1 MPTSNQLLV
10 GLEESRVNSLPFEVL
25 PPPMRNGQ
33 PRQPRTVW
41 QRPDLSVSIIQPN
54 RVVFHSQSRFGS
66 WRNAVSRK
74 FLERSFG
81 IPEVRE
87 VEIDTLSQT
96 ATLSFEACGNTK
108 LVLGKIARV
117 YQGEQ
122 PPELYPTFPVDMVRV
137 LPKTLQRLRTFRY
150 GETIST
156 WELRLH
162 LPGWMRL
169 RNALVINKAHFG
181 EALEREL
188 LGLMGVEEFKLHPN
202 AGSISIAFNPSTIRA
217 DQVVRHL
224 DLALMKV
231 PVRRKKSSPSIDLRV
246 ATGSLVLSAAATFF
260 VPWLLPIGAALML
273 YTALPSFRRAWRV
286 ITNERRLCV
295 DVLDSIIFTACLFTG
310 EIFVGAV
317 AAWFLSFGRKLL
329 RQTRKDSA
337 NMLLQTFG
345 KQPATARVLRAGQEL
360 EVTLA
365 EVRLDERVVIY
376 TGEIVPVDGVIEQG
390 DAILDQHA
398 LTGESAPAEKGVG
411 EKVYASTVMLA
422 GKVIVR
428 VERAGKETAS
438 SKISAVLKRTVAY
451 KLNSQSRGEDFADL
465 AVVPALGISTLAA
478 GIADPSAA
486 LAVINSECGTGIRM
500 AAPLGMLTSLTLCAQ
515 HGILIKDGRALEQMR
530 QVDTVLFD
538 KTGTLTR
545 EKPEVGR
552 ILCCGTHTPEQVL
565 SLAAAAEQKFT
576 HPIARAILE
585 RFQQLERPLPQVDV
599 SKYHVGFGITVEIEG
614 EVIRV
619 GSRRFLAMERISIP
633 AELEHEL
640 AQMHTEGNS
649 FVTVAVGDH
658 LAGVL
663 ELRSSH
669 RPEAAAIVE
678 GLRAHG
684 VKHLAI
690 ISGDHEAPTRRLSEQ
705 LGMDRYFAEVL
716 PQEKAR
722 YVELLQQEGRTVCFV
737 GDGIN
742 DSIALKKANV
752 SISLRGASTIAT
764 DTAQIVFMEE
774 SLAKICTL
782 MDVSHALENNV
793 RRSWHLILL
802 PNTLCVAGVFTFG
815 FNIWHSVLFNNVSTL
830 LGLVNGLLPLRRAQ
844 KVRENR
850 ILFNAASYRNFSHR
864 SAEAINLTV

>member
-1 MPTSNQLLV
+1 MTASNQLLV
-10 GLEESRVNSLPFEVL
+10 GLEESGAHSLPLEVL
-25 PPPMRNGQ
+25 PPPAGNAH
-33 PRQPRTVW
+33 PRQSRSVW
-41 QRPDLSVSIIQPN
+41 QKSDLSVPTIEPN

-66 WRNAVSRK
+66 WRNSVTRK
-74 FLERSFG
+74 FLEQSFG

-87 VEIDTLSQT
+87 VEIDTLSRT
-96 ATLSFEACGNTK
+96 ATLSFRARGNTK

-117 YQGEQ
+117 YRGEQ
-122 PPELYPTFPVDMVRV
+122 APEIHPTFPADIFRV
-137 LPKTLQRLRTFRY
+137 LPKTLCRLRTFRH
-150 GETIST
+150 GETISK
-156 WELRLH
+156 WELRLS

-169 RNALVINKAHFG
+169 RNALVINKAHFA

-188 LGLMGVEEFKLHPN
+188 LGLIGVEEFKLHQN
-202 AGSISIAFNPSTIRA
+202 AGSISIAFNPIIIRA
-217 DQVVRHL
+217 DQVVRQL
-224 DLALMKV
+224 DLALV
-231 PVRRKKSSPSIDLRV
+231 RAPVRRKRSSSRFDLPV
-246 ATGSLVLSAAATFF
+246 ATGSLVLSTIATFF
-260 VPWLLPIGAALML
+260 VPSLLPVGAALML
-273 YTALPSFRRAWRV
+273 YTGIPSFRRAWRV
-286 ITNERRLCV
+286 VTNERRLGV
-295 DVLDSIIFTACLFTG
+295 DVLDAILFAACLFTG
-310 EIFVGAV
+310 QTFVGALM
-317 AAWFLSFGRKLL
+317 AWFLSFGRKLL

-337 NMLLQTFG
+337 NMLLQAFG
-345 KQPATARVLRAGQEL
+345 KQPATARVLRAGQEV
-360 EVTLA
+360 EVTL
-365 EVRLDERVVIY
+365 EKVRLGERVVLY
-376 TGEIVPVDGVIEQG
+376 TGEIVPVDGVVEEG
-390 DAILDQHA
+390 NAILDQQA
-398 LTGESAPAEKGVG
+398 LTGESVPAEKGVG
-411 EKVYASTVMLA
+411 DKVYASTVMLA

-438 SKISAVLKRTVAY
+438 SKISAVLKRTIAY
-451 KLNSQSRGEDFADL
+451 KLRSQSRGEDFADL

-478 GIADPSAA
+478 GIAGPSAA

-515 HGILIKDGRALEQMR
+515 HGILIKDGRALEAMR
-530 QVDTVLFD
+530 RVDTVLFD

-552 ILCCGTHTPEQVL
+552 IFCFGTHTPEQVL

-585 RFQQLERPLPQVDV
+585 RFQQLKRLLPQVDI

-614 EVIRV
+614 EIVRV

-633 AELEHEL
+633 AELEPDL
-640 AQMHTEGNS
+640 DRMHAEGHS

-669 RPEAAAIVE
+669 RPEAETIVE

-722 YVELLQQEGRTVCFV
+722 YVELLQREGRTVCFV

-774 SLAKICTL
+774 NLAKICTL
-782 MDVSHALENNV
+782 MEVSHALENNV

-815 FNIWHSVLFNNVSTL
+815 FDIWHSVILNNASTL
-830 LGLVNGLLPLRRAQ
+830 LGLANGLLPLRRAQ

-850 ILFNAASYRNFSHR
+850 ILSTRQVIEISR
-864 SAEAINLTV
+864 SDQPRPLI

>member
-1 MPTSNQLLV
+1 MPASNQQV
-10 GLEESRVNSLPFEVL
+10 AGSEESRVHSLPFEVL
-25 PPPMRNGQ
+25 PPPMRTGQ
-33 PRQPRTVW
+33 PRQSRTLW
-41 QRPDLSVSIIQPN
+41 QRPDLSVSVIEPN
-54 RVVFHSQSRFGS
+54 RIVFHSQSRFGS
-66 WRNAVSRK
+66 WRSAVSRK
-74 FLERSFG
+74 FIEQSLG
-81 IPEVRE
+81 IREVRE
-87 VEIDTLSQT
+87 VEIDTLRRT
-96 ATLSFEACGNTK
+96 ATLWFEARGNTK

-122 PPELYPTFPVDMVRV
+122 ALELHPTFPADILRV
-137 LPKTLQRLRTFRY
+137 LPKTLYRLRAFRY
-150 GETIST
+150 GEMIST
-156 WELRLH
+156 WELRVS

-169 RNALVINKAHFG
+169 RNALVLNKAHFA

-188 LGLMGVEEFKLHPN
+188 LGLMGVEEFKLHQS
-202 AGSISIAFNPSTIRA
+202 AGSISIAFNPSIIRA

-224 DLALMKV
+224 DLALVKV
-231 PVRRKKSSPSIDLRV
+231 PVRRKKSSARLDFPV
-246 ATGSLVLSAAATFF
+246 ATGSLVLSAAATYL
-260 VPWLLPIGAALML
+260 VPPLLPVGAVLML
-273 YTALPSFRRAWRV
+273 YTAIPSFRRAWRV

-295 DVLDSIIFTACLFTG
+295 DVLDAIIFAACLFTG
-310 EIFVGAV
+310 QIFIGALM
-317 AAWFLSFGRKLL
+317 AWFLSFGRKLL

-337 NMLLQTFG
+337 NLLLQAFG
-345 KQPATARVLRAGQEL
+345 KQPALARVLRAGQEL
-360 EVTLA
+360 ELTLE
-365 EVRLDERVVIY
+365 EVRLGERVIIY
-376 TGEIVPVDGVIEQG
+376 TGEIVPVDGVIEEG

-398 LTGESAPAEKGVG
+398 LTGESAPAEKGIG
-411 EKVYASTVMLA
+411 DKVYASTVMLA
-422 GKVIVR
+422 GKVMVR

-451 KLNSQSRGEDFADL
+451 KLHSQSRGEDFADL
-465 AVVPALGISTLAA
+465 AVVPALGLSTLAA

-515 HGILIKDGRALEQMR
+515 HGILIKDGRALELMR

-552 ILCCGTHTPEQVL
+552 IICCGTHTPEQLL

-576 HPIARAILE
+576 HPIARAIIE
-585 RFQQLERPLPQVDV
+585 RFQQLQRPLPQVDV

-614 EVIRV
+614 EVVRV

-633 AELEHEL
+633 AELEHDL
-640 AQMHTEGNS
+640 ARMHMEGNS

-669 RPEAAAIVE
+669 RPEAEAIVE

-722 YVELLQQEGRTVCFV
+722 YVELLQREGRTVCFV

-764 DTAQIVFMEE
+764 DTAQIVFLEE
-774 SLAKICTL
+774 SLGKICTL
-782 MDVSHALENNV
+782 MEVSHALENNV

-802 PNTLCVAGVFTFG
+802 PNTLCVAGVFMFG
-815 FNIWHSVLFNNVSTL
+815 FNIWHSVLLNNVSTL
-830 LGLVNGLLPLRRAQ
+830 LGLANGLLPLRRAQ

-850 ILFNAASYRNFSHR
+850 ILSIRRVIENSR
-864 SAEAINLTV
+864 SDRPKPLI